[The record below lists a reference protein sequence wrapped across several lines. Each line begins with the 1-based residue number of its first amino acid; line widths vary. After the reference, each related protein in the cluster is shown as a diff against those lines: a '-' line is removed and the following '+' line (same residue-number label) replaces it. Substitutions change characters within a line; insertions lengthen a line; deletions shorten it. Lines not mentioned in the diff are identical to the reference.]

1 MPYELAFSKN
11 VRVDDDSDYI
21 NECCYGGD
29 VVSDVLLPK
38 IRSKYMD
45 VMANQED
52 WGWFIWFKG
61 KISKLAIDI
70 FCDDRGAGVF
80 RIHLTSR
87 QRGWLG
93 DKVVDSE
100 ELEDLKNETIETLK
114 NWVEG
119 TIKVEKLNSKYMPVS
134 A

>member
-1 MPYELAFSKN
+1 MPYELTFTKH
-11 VRVDDDSDYI
+11 VQVDDDTDYI
-21 NECCYGGD
+21 NECCFGGD

-38 IRSKYMD
+38 IKSKYTD

-61 KISKLAIDI
+61 KMSKLAIDI
-70 FCDDRGAGVF
+70 FCDDRVSGIY

-87 QRGWLG
+87 QKGWLG

-100 ELEDLKNETIETLK
+100 ELEDLKSETIEILK
-114 NWVEG
+114 HWVEDS
-119 TIKVEKLNSKYMPVS
+119 IKIEKLNSKYMPVS